1 MSAVRNPL
9 HTNCPWLVG
18 MGFFTSDADFDPS
31 RQWPG
36 TTWTQIKDMFIL
48 AAGDIYQL
56 NATGGEATH
65 KLTIAEMP
73 NHNHSYASYQD
84 GYPNSVIDVDKF
96 ITPVGRKP
104 YDNYA
109 YNGTRCSYSGGDQP
123 HNNMPP
129 YVTRIYW
136 ERVG

>member
-9 HTNCPWLVG
+9 HTQCPWLVG
-18 MGFFTSDADFDPS
+18 MGFFTSDADFNPS

-65 KLTIAEMP
+65 RLTIAEMP
-73 NHNHSYASYQD
+73 KHDHSLYYDYGAVRHDEDKHVFQPS
-84 GYPNSVIDVDKF
+84 GYKATNMYHTMPNAVDQ
-96 ITPVGRKP
+96 
-104 YDNYA
+104 
-109 YNGTRCSYSGGDQP
+109 SGYDQP

>member
-9 HTNCPWLVG
+9 HTQCPWLVG
-18 MGFFTSDADFDPS
+18 MGFFTSDADFNPS

-48 AAGDIYQL
+48 TAGDIYQL

-73 NHNHSYASYQD
+73 KHNHDLYYDYGAVHHDEDKHVFRNNSGAFSATNMYYTM
-84 GYPNSVIDVDKF
+84 PNVAE
-96 ITPVGRKP
+96 P
-104 YDNYA
+104 
-109 YNGTRCSYSGGDQP
+109 SGGDQP

>member
-1 MSAVRNPL
+1 
-9 HTNCPWLVG
+9 
-18 MGFFTSDADFDPS
+18 MGFFTSNADFDPS

-73 NHNHSYASYQD
+73 KQKPSLYYDYGAVHHDEAKHAFQNGAYEATNRYNTM
-84 GYPNSVIDVDKF
+84 PNAVE
-96 ITPVGRKP
+96 P
-104 YDNYA
+104 Y
-109 YNGTRCSYSGGDQP
+109 GGDKP